1 MKRYGNLY
9 EKIYDY
15 DNLELAYFNAK
26 KGKGWYE
33 EVIEIEKDP
42 TSYLLD
48 LQKMLKNKTYKT
60 SEYKIFEK
68 QDNNKQRKI
77 YKLPFFP
84 DRICQWAILQIIEP
98 IFKSKLIYD
107 TYSAIPKRGIHL
119 GVKRL
124 HKSLQNKK
132 DTKYCLKID
141 INKYYPSINKN
152 ILKTQMRN
160 IFKDKNLLWLLD
172 NIIDSVESGIP
183 IGNYLSQ
190 WFGNIYLAGLDRF
203 VKEQLK
209 VKYYF
214 RYMDDIIILFKYK
227 LSLHN
232 ILKEIQN
239 MINIKLDLKLKPN
252 YQIFPTRIRGIDFI
266 GYRFFGNHIRLRKS
280 IAIKFKKTMNI
291 IKKHIKLFKE
301 LVYKQWCSVNSYT
314 GWLKWCNSDE
324 LVIKYINP
332 IKPYCDLYYKEVIKY
347 GKF

>member
-124 HKSLQNKK
+124 HKALQNKK

-324 LVIKYINP
+324 LIIKYINP

>member
-124 HKSLQNKK
+124 HKALQNKK